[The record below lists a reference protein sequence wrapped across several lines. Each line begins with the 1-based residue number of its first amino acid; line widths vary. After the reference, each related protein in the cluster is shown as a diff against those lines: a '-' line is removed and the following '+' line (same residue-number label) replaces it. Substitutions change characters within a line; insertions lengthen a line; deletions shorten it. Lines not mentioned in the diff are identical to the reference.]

1 MSENKKEET
10 FPESL
15 MSFWMKSA
23 TDFWGS
29 TYRMWSDTAEPF
41 QPKGLESKFRKSWQ
55 LTPEMWQSF
64 VSTLSAPESI
74 NALFKGMSILPEVIL
89 QTLQSGWGGYSDLQ
103 KEWMEKASRIG
114 KRMEPGKFEDIDK
127 DLFKAWSEAYE
138 KEFRQFLNVP
148 QIGLT
153 RFYQE
158 RMGQALD
165 RFNLFEIAISEF
177 MDLLNLPV
185 EKSAKAMSEK
195 LEEVTKKGE
204 LSENFEEYYREWIK
218 ILEGH
223 YMILFKSSEYIQGLN
238 NVLDAGENYSS
249 AKNHLIEDILQSSP
263 VATNRDMDELYKEI
277 YLLKKEVKKLS
288 KKAFNSK

>member
-29 TYRMWSDTAEPF
+29 TYRMWPGGSEPF
-41 QPKGLESKFRKSWQ
+41 QSEGLKKQFQRLESAPK
-55 LTPEMWQSF
+55 MWQSF
-64 VSTLSAPESI
+64 FSALSAPESV
-74 NALFKGMSILPEVIL
+74 NALFKGMDILPETIL

-114 KRMEPGKFEDIDK
+114 KRIEPGKFEDIDK
-127 DLFKAWSEAYE
+127 DLFKAWSEIYE
-138 KEFRQFLNVP
+138 KEFRQFLNIP
-148 QIGLT
+148 QIGLN
-153 RFYQE
+153 RFSQE
-158 RMGQALD
+158 RRGQTLD
-165 RFNLFEIAISEF
+165 NLNLYVIAVSEF
-177 MDLLNLPV
+177 MNLLNLPV

-195 LEEVTKKGE
+195 LGEATEKGE

-223 YMILFKSSEYIQGLN
+223 YMVLFKSTEYIQVLN
-238 NVLDAGENYSS
+238 NVLDAGESYSS
-249 AKNHLIEDILQSSP
+249 ARNHLIEDILQSYP
-263 VATNRDMDELYKEI
+263 IATNRDVDELYKEI

-288 KKAFNSK
+288 KK

>member
-1 MSENKKEET
+1 MSENQNEELY
-10 FPESL
+10 PESL

-29 TYRMWSDTAEPF
+29 TYRMWSDATEPF
-41 QPKGLESKFRKSWQ
+41 QSKGLKSQFQKLESAPK
-55 LTPEMWQSF
+55 MWQSF
-64 VSTLSAPESI
+64 ISTLSTPESV
-74 NALFKGMSILPEVIL
+74 NALFKGTSILPEAML

-103 KEWMEKASRIG
+103 KEWLEKTSRIG
-114 KRMEPGKFEDIDK
+114 KRMEAYKFEDIDK
-127 DLFKAWSEAYE
+127 DLFKAWSEVYE
-138 KEFRQFLNVP
+138 KEFRQFLSVP

-158 RMGQALD
+158 RIGQTLD
-165 RFNLFEIAISEF
+165 RLNLFEIAMSEF
-177 MDLLNLPV
+177 MSLLNLPM
-185 EKSAKAMSEK
+185 EKSAKAISER
-195 LEEVTKKGE
+195 LEEATEKGE

-223 YMILFKSSEYIQGLN
+223 YMVLFKSTEYIQVLN

-263 VATNRDMDELYKEI
+263 VATNKDMDELYKEI

-288 KKAFNSK
+288 KKGS

>member
-10 FPESL
+10 YPESL

-23 TDFWGS
+23 TDFWES
-29 TYRMWSDTAEPF
+29 TYRMWPGGSEPF
-41 QPKGLESKFRKSWQ
+41 QSEGLKKQFQRLESAPK
-55 LTPEMWQSF
+55 MWKSF
-64 VSTLSAPESI
+64 VSTLSTPENV
-74 NALFKGMSILPEVIL
+74 NAMIKGVDILPEAIL

-103 KEWMEKASRIG
+103 KEWLEKASRMG
-114 KRMEPGKFEDIDK
+114 KRSEAYKFENIDN
-127 DLFKAWSEAYE
+127 DLFKTWAEVYE

-158 RMGQALD
+158 RMGQTLD
-165 RFNLFEIAISEF
+165 RFNLFEIAMSEF
-177 MDLLNLPV
+177 MNLLNLPM

-195 LEEVTKKGE
+195 LEEATEKGE
-204 LSENFEEYYREWIK
+204 LSENFEKYYSEWIK

-223 YMILFKSSEYIQGLN
+223 YMILFKSTEYIQVLN
-238 NVLDAGENYSS
+238 NVLDAGENYSL
-249 AKNHLIEDILQSSP
+249 ARNHLIEDILQSSP
-263 VATNRDMDELYKEI
+263 VATNRDMDELCKEI

-288 KKAFNSK
+288 KKVAGLK